1 MSAAASSRHFGTGWI
16 SGGVAITLSLIGLGG
31 VLCFIFPEQ
40 LTSPY
45 VRDAVPLPVLRA
57 LLQFVLVAAFV
68 MALVSLILRKRK
80 ILGGIALTVAAT
92 AVALGG
98 WWLPGREVEQRAYL
112 GLDWFL
118 LNLLLLCMLFVPLE
132 RAFARLKDQGVFR
145 RGWQTDLAHF
155 FVSHMIVQASVFL
168 TLAPARIFFEWSIN
182 AELQRAV
189 AVQPAWLQFLE
200 IIVVA
205 DFCEYWLHRFEHRSP
220 LLWRFHAIHHS
231 AEHMD
236 WLAGSRLHLVDIV
249 LVRSLTF
256 VPLYVLGFA
265 NAPVFA
271 YLTFVSFHAVFI
283 HANVRFR
290 FGWLEH
296 ILVTPRFHHWHH
308 AAEERAIDRNFAVH
322 LPLLDRLFGSLL
334 LPPNDE
340 WPASYG
346 IAGHPIPERYL
357 VHTAYPFAPGRFTR
371 ADART
376 PTRGL

>member
-1 MSAAASSRHFGTGWI
+1 MTAPAESRRFGTGWI
-16 SGGVAITLSLIGLGG
+16 SGVIAITLGAMGLGG

-57 LLQFVLVAAFV
+57 LLQFVIIAGFI

-80 ILGGIALTVAAT
+80 ILGGIALTLTVA

-98 WWLPGREVEQRAYL
+98 WWLPEREVSQRAYL

-118 LNLLLLCMLFVPLE
+118 LNLLLLCLLFVPME

-145 RGWQTDLAHF
+145 GGWQTDLTHF

-168 TLAPARIFFEWSIN
+168 TLAPARLFFEWSIN
-182 AELQRAV
+182 ADLQHAI
-189 AVQPAWLQFLE
+189 ASQPAWLQFVE
-200 IIVVA
+200 IIFVA
-205 DFCEYWLHRFEHRSP
+205 DFCEYWLHRFEHRIP
-220 LLWRFHAIHHS
+220 ILWRFHAIHHS

-265 NAPVFA
+265 NGPVFA

-283 HANVRFR
+283 HANVRFK

-296 ILVTPRFHHWHH
+296 VIVTPRFHHWHH
-308 AAEERAIDRNFAVH
+308 AAEAQAIDKNFAVH
-322 LPLLDRLFGSLL
+322 LPVLDRVFGSIL
-334 LPPNDE
+334 LPPGDL
-340 WPASYG
+340 WPAQYG
-346 IAGHPIPERYL
+346 IAGNPIPESY
-357 VHTAYPFAPGRFTR
+357 VTHTVYPFAPERFGRTSSER
-371 ADART
+371 SR
-376 PTRGL
+376 PQG